1 MRREKLPADTNA
13 PAIALAAAI
22 GVPTNQQGM
31 PDLYRH
37 VPSRF
42 VKKEEAEAAGATLFY
57 DGAACRAGHMAARW
71 VSNISRCAD
80 CERLKKGLPTIYPSS
95 RAQNFYAE
103 PRRKPKDAAA
113 PVVVRAAASKPL
125 EPDAQDKKFLA
136 ALAESRNFATAASS
150 VGTTVPAVQ
159 SRISFNQPLRDAVM
173 DLTERLQ
180 IPHPVQVS
188 GTRELTP
195 EEHKAFCRT
204 WVDTGSQSKAR
215 AAIGISASQMH
226 DELERSES
234 FRAMF
239 DVAAPRA
246 ALALDDTA
254 VDLSLSGNDK
264 LLSKT
269 LPAKLREQYTE
280 RIDLRVRQESLTDE
294 QINVRFAQ
302 TLKQLFLMAPNQ
314 TAQLVQEAQSLA
326 RLEQPLQVIDA
337 RYESLND
344 DAETAENQTAG
355 NVGIEGRACAADESA
370 ATESKSARSNH
381 CGNSDLI

>member
-1 MRREKLPADTNA
+1 
-13 PAIALAAAI
+13 
-22 GVPTNQQGM
+22 V
-31 PDLYRH
+31 
-37 VPSRF
+37 
-42 VKKEEAEAAGATLFY
+42 
-57 DGAACRAGHMAARW
+57 
-71 VSNISRCAD
+71 
-80 CERLKKGLPTIYPSS
+80 
-95 RAQNFYAE
+95 
-103 PRRKPKDAAA
+103 
-113 PVVVRAAASKPL
+113 PVVVHAAACKPL

-136 ALAESRNFATAASS
+136 ALAESRNFATAAST

-254 VDLSLSGNDK
+254 VDLSLAGNDK

-280 RIDLRVRQESLTDE
+280 RMNLNMHVSQKNLTDD
-294 QINVRFAQ
+294 QIDGEFFR
-302 TLKQLFLMAPNQ
+302 TIKQLFLMAPNQ
-314 TAQLVQEAQSLA
+314 IARIVQDAAREAKVELANEVIDVESTPVQQSRVSGEGSSDDCSVSTAQ
-326 RLEQPLQVIDA
+326 
-337 RYESLND
+337 
-344 DAETAENQTAG
+344 QTG
-355 NVGIEGRACAADESA
+355 EGRRNPIAGRDSRTDEA
-370 ATESKSARSNH
+370 ESETTQEVF
-381 CGNSDLI
+381 GNADLI